1 MNLAMRRLRLL
12 RGGNNIYM
20 SDNFFVVYF
29 PYISLGD
36 LSEIDFGFAK
46 VWNFDK
52 KKNDY
57 ISNSHILEKMEKIV
71 GVNVELGGDRIGDVG
86 IISIGEIDFRK
97 YNKDE
102 ERTVEQICLI
112 LFLSCI
118 AKNNMVINHANL
130 SMVTAENFDVIY
142 QSFTPEGETFS
153 EKTGLILQINAGGYD
168 FSRTKFQKPRYIYK
182 PLRFVFDND
191 MFHGLL
197 KLNSNKPRVFKR
209 TMNATRFIMEGYYNT
224 PYLSRSAR
232 LLLHVSAFEIFL
244 SLPFREQRKVFKE
257 KIREVVSFDGEQE
270 YSYWTKLGT
279 SSKRLRGT
287 MKEIWVDRF
296 YMLRNDIIHG
306 NNPDDDK
313 FLFEDVQNHLDISIL
328 FFVFLVK
335 KQIEK
340 SLVGVKYGCTHEII
354 WDNGFLY
361 KFSMKKFFEMN
372 KKAFRT
378 N

>member
-118 AKNNMVINHANL
+118 AKNNMVAVEPMNPVFWIIFIPYNRTTPTNKNIAETIGL
-130 SMVTAENFDVIY
+130 PETAKPIKVNTIKIPIIT
-142 QSFTPEGETFS
+142 SITP
-153 EKTGLILQINAGGYD
+153 K
-168 FSRTKFQKPRYIYK
+168 
-182 PLRFVFDND
+182 
-191 MFHGLL
+191 
-197 KLNSNKPRVFKR
+197 
-209 TMNATRFIMEGYYNT
+209 
-224 PYLSRSAR
+224 
-232 LLLHVSAFEIFL
+232 VSPE
-244 SLPFREQRKVFKE
+244 S
-257 KIREVVSFDGEQE
+257 
-270 YSYWTKLGT
+270 
-279 SSKRLRGT
+279 
-287 MKEIWVDRF
+287 
-296 YMLRNDIIHG
+296 
-306 NNPDDDK
+306 
-313 FLFEDVQNHLDISIL
+313 
-328 FFVFLVK
+328 
-335 KQIEK
+335 
-340 SLVGVKYGCTHEII
+340 
-354 WDNGFLY
+354 
-361 KFSMKKFFEMN
+361 
-372 KKAFRT
+372 
-378 N
+378 